1 MEKIRLIELIDQTP
15 AIKSKFKTE
24 NITMF
29 SGYDIH
35 THKRTSGGMD
45 FEIDIQRLRVSTME
59 R

>member
-35 THKRTSGGMD
+35 THISEHLVVWTLK
-45 FEIDIQRLRVSTME
+45 
-59 R
+59 